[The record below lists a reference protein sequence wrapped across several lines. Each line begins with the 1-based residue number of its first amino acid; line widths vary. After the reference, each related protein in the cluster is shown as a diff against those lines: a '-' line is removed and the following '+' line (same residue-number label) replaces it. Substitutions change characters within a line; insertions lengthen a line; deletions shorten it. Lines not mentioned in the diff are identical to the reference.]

1 MNTDNTEDWR
11 AYFVKMA
18 KGEIPYSKFYIVNDN
33 LNVTKK
39 DEPLTLVTPTQ
50 QAVEQAKS
58 ELKSIRRKKRPYEE
72 DPIVIRDNKRKPPGS
87 KHLSKKIKQT
97 SNKRQLWN

>member
-33 LNVTKK
+33 FNVTKK
-39 DEPLTLVTPTQ
+39 DEPLTLVTLTQ

-58 ELKSIRRKKRPYEE
+58 ELKSIRRRKIPYEE